1 MDASETLTRAGGFV
15 GAVLVALLATWLVR
29 IGMGR
34 LERRLGG
41 GRATDPA
48 VAKRARTLTS
58 VLTAAVIVVIWI
70 VALITG
76 LDLAGVPVGPL
87 LAAAGIGGV
96 ALGFGA
102 QNVVRDLL
110 AGMFILSEGQYDVGD
125 HVAVAGVEGT
135 VEAITLRSTVL
146 RGLDGARHVVSNGEI
161 RVSSNNTRLY
171 SRYLLRIPLT
181 YDADVE
187 RALDIVR
194 RTGGTLCDDPAF
206 RDDVTGPPAVLG
218 VDAFTENRV
227 EITAFVETVPG
238 RQWAVGREFRRRLA
252 VALAEEGVTMAPAPP
267 PAG

>member
-1 MDASETLTRAGGFV
+1 MDASEALTRGGGFA
-15 GAVLVALLATWLVR
+15 GAVLVAVLATWLVR
-29 IGMGR
+29 IAMSR

-41 GRATDPA
+41 GRATDPV

-58 VLTAAVIVVIWI
+58 VLTAAGIVVIWI

-76 LDLAGVPVGPL
+76 LELAGVPVGPL

-181 YDADVE
+181 YDADLE
-187 RALDIVR
+187 RALDVVR
-194 RTGGTLCDDPAF
+194 RTGDELCADPAF
-206 RDDVTGPPAVLG
+206 RDDVAGPPTVLG
-218 VDAFTENRV
+218 VDAFTESRI
-227 EITAFVETVPG
+227 EIQAFVETVPG

-252 VALAEEGVTMAPAPP
+252 PALAGEGIRMAPP
-267 PAG
+267 PASPG